1 MTWLWTDG
9 TSMSY
14 SPGWINNQ
22 PATQTNQN
30 CVVMRDQ
37 VDLSFFMKQCSF
49 NYDIF
54 LNHMHWKNTF
64 HLNNFSNIPLFTH
77 LLASTRVLT
86 SASGSMSAVTRP
98 SMTTSTLSVRG
109 KQNAKY
115 QLKYSQFLG
124 FYFTEVFSYFIIH
137 VRVVEIGVDLLLL
150 NPVPGSMESDVRFSN
165 LGLKLLGE
173 VPRVH
178 CELL

>member
-64 HLNNFSNIPLFTH
+64 HLNNFSNIPIFTH

-115 QLKYSQFLG
+115 QPKYSQFLG
-124 FYFTEVFSYFIIH
+124 FILLKYFRTS
-137 VRVVEIGVDLLLL
+137 L
-150 NPVPGSMESDVRFSN
+150 SMCAWS
-165 LGLKLLGE
+165 K
-173 VPRVH
+173 
-178 CELL
+178 